1 MTPPSLHPGRLPRVK
16 ECNTEPK
23 KQELGARRMK
33 EGGEEGRLFGEDIID
48 QVFPTSDYQSET
60 LPATVALTSK
70 TPKR

>member
-1 MTPPSLHPGRLPRVK
+1 
-16 ECNTEPK
+16 
-23 KQELGARRMK
+23 MK